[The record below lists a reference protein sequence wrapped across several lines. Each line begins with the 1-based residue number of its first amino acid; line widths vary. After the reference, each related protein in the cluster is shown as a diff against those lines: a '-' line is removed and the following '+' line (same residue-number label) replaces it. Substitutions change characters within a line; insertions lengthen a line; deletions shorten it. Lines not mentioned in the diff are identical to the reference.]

1 MYNDRHFLFCL
12 VALGCFGQL
21 SAVRQLAGR
30 HLTAVQQLVT
40 LLALG
45 NLGTTS
51 AANELAPQG
60 YHPTSKKAKDKRVH
74 VSINKSLNHSMH
86 QYSLNDIIYKYS
98 SFPSFDQIR
107 KLRKVSFRFSIRNSE
122 T

>member
-30 HLTAVQQLVT
+30 HITAVQQLVT

-74 VSINKSLNHSMH
+74 VSINKSLNHS
-86 QYSLNDIIYKYS
+86 
-98 SFPSFDQIR
+98 F
-107 KLRKVSFRFSIRNSE
+107 
-122 T
+122 